1 MDKIKAHY
9 GRVVNDLSRA
19 LGANDEG
26 AFFASLDEL
35 VRTREGYVI
44 DKLGD
49 LTLQLQAA
57 LERFRLDSRIVD
69 LAEKEVPDAREGLAR
84 VLKMT
89 DAAAHRTMDL
99 IEEACPPAER
109 IGQLAAK
116 LEPLWTSARESGAI
130 ADRGVEELVDGFLG
144 GVRRDAELVQRNL
157 KQVLITQEYQDLSGQ
172 IIRSV
177 MVLIAELEGALRV
190 LAVLTREGLGG
201 QAGAAPRAAPAGLP
215 TAALADAKV
224 SGQGEIDSL
233 LSSFNL

>member
-1 MDKIKAHY
+1 MTLMEKIREHY
-9 GRVVNDLSRA
+9 GRVVADLAVA
-19 LGANDEG
+19 LEAGDQS
-26 AFFASLDEL
+26 AFFAALDAL
-35 VRTREGYVI
+35 VRAREGYVM
-44 DKLGD
+44 DKVGN

-69 LAEKEVPDAREGLAR
+69 LAEKEVPDARESLAR

-89 DAAAHRTMDL
+89 DTAAHRTMDL

-109 IGQLAAK
+109 IVQLAGR
-116 LEPLWTSARESGAI
+116 LGPLWKSARDSG
-130 ADRGVEELVDGFLG
+130 GTLEVEGLSELMDAFVEGA
-144 GVRRDAELVQRNL
+144 RRDAEYVQHNL

-177 MVLIAELEGALRV
+177 MVLIAELEDALRV
-190 LAVLTREGLGG
+190 LAALTRSVSD
-201 QAGAAPRAAPAGLP
+201 AGVSRVPEPAMVD
-215 TAALADAKV
+215 TTV